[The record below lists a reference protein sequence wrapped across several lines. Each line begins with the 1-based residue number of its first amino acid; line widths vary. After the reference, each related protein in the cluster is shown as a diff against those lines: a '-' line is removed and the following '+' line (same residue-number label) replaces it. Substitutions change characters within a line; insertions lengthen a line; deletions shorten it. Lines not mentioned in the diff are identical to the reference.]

1 MNNKEKTDMKKF
13 LILLLATMMLTST
26 ALCAELNITTGPDAK
41 VETVTFETP
50 DSVPAGWLPL
60 KEAAKYLPID
70 VSWNAKAKAVVIKS
84 EPMRVNWPLLASE
97 EFSTQRIALRGR
109 DLKLV
114 NGVAYC
120 SPWFLANRLM
130 GVAFVHEGEVWYC
143 DTTLN
148 LNGHVKAAL
157 LEMKVV
163 APEAYEMVTKYLTGG
178 VKAATEN
185 ITDAQAYVYP
195 YSANPVC
202 YISNTKMTGA
212 TLASNIAHEAWHVHQ
227 AKTGLAVEEKGANAF
242 EKQVLNTLLREQRI
256 YNGTIGLYE

>member
-1 MNNKEKTDMKKF
+1 MKKF

-26 ALCAELNITTGPDAK
+26 ALCAELNITTGPDAE
-41 VETVTFETP
+41 VETVTFQTP

-60 KEAAKYLPID
+60 KEAAKHLPID
-70 VSWNAKAKAVVIKS
+70 ISWNAKNKSVVIKS
-84 EPMRVNWPLLASE
+84 EPMGVNWPLLASE
-97 EFSTQRIALRGR
+97 EFTTQRIALRGR

-114 NGVAYC
+114 DGVVYC

-148 LNGHVKAAL
+148 LEGHVQAAL

-163 APEAYEMVTKYLTGG
+163 APEAYELATKYLTGG
-178 VKAATEN
+178 IKAAEED
-185 ITDAQAYVYP
+185 IPDALAYVYP
-195 YSANPVC
+195 YSANPTC

-227 AKTGLAVEEKGANAF
+227 AKTGLAVEEKGAEAF